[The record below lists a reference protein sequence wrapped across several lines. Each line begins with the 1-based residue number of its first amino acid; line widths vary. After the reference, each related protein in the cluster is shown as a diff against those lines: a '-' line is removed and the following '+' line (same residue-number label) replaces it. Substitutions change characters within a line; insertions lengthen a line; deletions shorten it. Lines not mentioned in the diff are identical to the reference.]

1 MDNLD
6 DMINNLNAD
15 LNRQMEE
22 LNRQMADLSSF
33 GQSRQEVTDNQ
44 EDAPQHFCPQCA
56 NAVTEDMMFCPKCGC
71 RLKQD
76 ETQVEQEEKTP
87 STQKKNFILWFEFQY
102 DKQVVFK
109 EIPTEENVRSYQEEL
124 ESDYELE
131 LTDEMFANGLL
142 TKDGMQELLIG
153 ASDLVSRELA
163 DTYDSVVS
171 EILAC
176 RVIPNPSGPKEWYN
190 DDVGEWDNSEEFDPD
205 EITLDVDDYDDSEYK
220 AHAVFHMHEV
230 HHMFAIQ
237 LDNIEDFDPTKVVI
251 RDGHEDGSDFN
262 AYYDGE
268 MLKFLGFGKGDDNY
282 DYEEEIELAKFD
294 SPSEEEQEPSSDA
307 DSCSGKINLQLFP
320 EAPYRL
326 YLFPIIGEE
335 ANERVDNEGFDVDLS
350 QELEQEYSEQTERKY
365 DIIFDFY
372 ASGDGMYYSIDD
384 GDQDEL
390 EDNAINIDRSKY
402 DLEEWEEEP
411 DDDFRLIDK
420 LQKDADLNEDNQEV
434 FNDIMN
440 RHNNEEH
447 VDIIVE
453 AICRRLQ
460 QVAQQLVDEG
470 LAEDVD
476 SVRFGLWYGQLSGN
490 QYEFQLETDDFNPEV
505 LKMIDCSDW
514 NDCSHISEV
523 MQEHWPDRLAACI
536 IYDGKFYQSSG
547 GSVDNFNFNA
557 DLVDRNLKSLL

>member
-6 DMINNLNAD
+6 DMINDLNAD

-22 LNRQMADLSSF
+22 LNREMDNLSIF
-33 GQSRQEVTDNQ
+33 DQPRQEEADDQ
-44 EDAPQHFCPQCA
+44 ADSPQHFCPQCG
-56 NAVTEDMMFCPKCGC
+56 NTVTEDMMFCPKCGC
-71 RLKQD
+71 KLKQD
-76 ETQVEQEEKTP
+76 ETPVEQEEETP
-87 STQKKNFILWFEFQY
+87 STQKKNFILWCEFRY

-124 ESDYELE
+124 ESDYEFE
-131 LTDEMFANGLL
+131 LTDEMFDNGLL
-142 TKDGMQELLIG
+142 TEDGIQELLDG

-163 DTYDSVVS
+163 DTYDPVVS

-176 RVIPNPSGPKEWYN
+176 RVIPNPSGPEEWYN
-190 DDVGEWDNSEEFDPD
+190 DDYKEWDNSEEFDPD

-220 AHAVFHMHEV
+220 ARAVYHMHEV
-230 HHMFAIQ
+230 HDMFSIQ
-237 LDNIEDFDPTKVVI
+237 LDNIEDFDPSKVVI
-251 RDGHEDGSDFN
+251 RDGHEGGSDFN

-268 MLKFLGFGKGDDNY
+268 MLKFLGVGKGDDSV
-282 DYEEEIELAKFD
+282 DYEEGIELVKYE
-294 SPSEEEQEPSSDA
+294 SPSGEEQEPSSDA
-307 DSCSGKINLQLFP
+307 DSCGKVNLQLFP

-335 ANERVDNEGFDVDLS
+335 ANKRVDNEGFDVDLS
-350 QELEQEYSEQTERKY
+350 QELEQEYCEQTERKY

-470 LAEDVD
+470 LAEDVE
-476 SVRFGLWYGQLSGN
+476 SVRFALWFGQLSGC
-490 QYEFQLETDDFNPEV
+490 QYEFELEADMFDPDA
-505 LKMIDCSDW
+505 LKMIDCTDW

-523 MQEHWPDRLAACI
+523 LQEHWPDRIANCI
-536 IYDGKFYQSSG
+536 IYDGKFYQACD

-557 DLVDRNLKSLL
+557 DLVDCDLNSLL

>member
-1 MDNLD
+1 MDNFD
-6 DMINNLNAD
+6 DMLKNLNAD

-22 LNRQMADLSSF
+22 LNKQMADFSSF
-33 GQSRQEVTDNQ
+33 DLDLQTETSTH
-44 EDAPQHFCPQCA
+44 EDAPQHFCPQCG
-56 NAVTEDMMFCPKCGC
+56 NTVTKEMMFCPKCGC
-71 RLKQD
+71 KLKQD
-76 ETQVEQEEKTP
+76 ETPVEQDEETP
-87 STQKKNFILWFEFQY
+87 SAQKKNFILWFEFRY

-109 EIPTEENVRSYQEEL
+109 EIPTEENVQSYKDEL
-124 ESDYELE
+124 ESDYEFE
-131 LTDEMFANGLL
+131 LTDGMFANGLL
-142 TKDGMQELLIG
+142 TEDGMQELLIG

-163 DTYDSVVS
+163 TNYDPVVS

-176 RVIPNPSGPKEWYN
+176 RVIPNPSGLKEWYN
-190 DDVGEWDNSEEFDPD
+190 DDVGEWDNSEEIDPD
-205 EITLDVDDYDDSEYK
+205 EISLEVDDYDDSEYK
-220 AHAVFHMHEV
+220 ARAVYHMHEV
-230 HHMFAIQ
+230 HDMFSIQ
-237 LDNIEDFDPTKVVI
+237 LDDIADFDPSKVVI

-268 MLKFLGFGKGDDNY
+268 MLKFLGVGKGDDNF
-282 DYEEEIELAKFD
+282 DYEEEIELVKYE
-294 SPSEEEQEPSSDA
+294 SPSGEEQEPSSDA

-326 YLFPIIGEE
+326 YLFPIIGED
-335 ANERVDNEGFDVDLS
+335 ANERVDNEGFDVELS

-372 ASGDGMYYSIDD
+372 ASDDGMYYSIDD

-420 LQKDADLNEDNQEV
+420 LQKDDDLNEDNQEV

-460 QVAQQLVDEG
+460 RVAQQLVDEG

-476 SVRFGLWYGQLSGN
+476 SVRFGLWYGQLSIY
-490 QYEFQLETDDFNPEV
+490 QYEFQLETDDFNPEA
-505 LKMIDCSDW
+505 LKMIDCTDW
-514 NDCSHISEV
+514 NDCHVSDV
-523 MQEHWPDRLAACI
+523 LQEHWPDRLAACI